1 MTTEVAAAVGG
12 ANVDSDRTRSS
23 CMGNSTSELE
33 ERRTKLDAKVTLITM
48 EMSQLMKAISRD
60 IDPINYCEKLAQI
73 SASLRE
79 TFSSF
84 SERDLHSEASISA
97 VSISMVSS
105 EKSSADHHRS
115 GVSVVTGDNIDDHV
129 RMINMKPLPEE
140 SKANQLHGNDGGD
153 GDGDKRDTVTGVILS
168 HSFVDDNHALSKRA
182 QASNAVAALSIV
194 TEPMSPDDATTHA
207 DDDPYPPPRS
217 SSSMDGDDGNLID
230 GAESIDIMEDFVSIP
245 GWHECLNTSM
255 ASAAHHAAFYGYPEV
270 LSCLCRYFDCFVMDK
285 KGRTP
290 LFYAALQNR
299 LDCVAML
306 VELDAQWI
314 DVGDEKGDTSLHA
327 AAIADGVDV
336 LDFLVSCE
344 AQIDTANYMGLTP
357 SHLARSRQALQC
369 LFKAGAQLYCVDN
382 NSRMPL
388 WFACAEGR
396 SDCVDYLCEVTPPQ
410 YLLWPDDEGETSLHK
425 AAMNGH
431 ASCVEV
437 LCQHLSGIEDLY
449 TPNKKQFTAAHVASN
464 VDVLRALYE
473 NGANVWITESK
484 DRTPL
489 FMASFFGRIDNVF
502 FLLDLANNTNN
513 LSKVNGADVNGDTA
527 LHAACLCG
535 HVQCV
540 SLLLY
545 FISPRG
551 NKQDLAPDQ
560 LALRAGHQH
569 IAALVSSIEEKRRRG
584 QETGSSSSM
593 SMDQIFGCDF
603 TMLSSII
610 TYYGSRW
617 CKYYDHTYDS
627 SYYYDHVTGTSQW
640 DRPYD
645 FDMSSRNECKWEQ
658 ACTTLLQFY
667 RLYNPDRVRDLNDI
681 LVVYRDR
688 YTELFLTLAEKYRV
702 TDLSMFKGIDL
713 D

>member
-1 MTTEVAAAVGG
+1 
-12 ANVDSDRTRSS
+12 
-23 CMGNSTSELE
+23 
-33 ERRTKLDAKVTLITM
+33 
-48 EMSQLMKAISRD
+48 
-60 IDPINYCEKLAQI
+60 
-73 SASLRE
+73 
-79 TFSSF
+79 
-84 SERDLHSEASISA
+84 
-97 VSISMVSS
+97 
-105 EKSSADHHRS
+105 
-115 GVSVVTGDNIDDHV
+115 
-129 RMINMKPLPEE
+129 
-140 SKANQLHGNDGGD
+140 
-153 GDGDKRDTVTGVILS
+153 
-168 HSFVDDNHALSKRA
+168 
-182 QASNAVAALSIV
+182 
-194 TEPMSPDDATTHA
+194 
-207 DDDPYPPPRS
+207 
-217 SSSMDGDDGNLID
+217 
-230 GAESIDIMEDFVSIP
+230 
-245 GWHECLNTSM
+245 
-255 ASAAHHAAFYGYPEV
+255 
-270 LSCLCRYFDCFVMDK
+270 
-285 KGRTP
+285 
-290 LFYAALQNR
+290 
-299 LDCVAML
+299 ML

-314 DVGDEKGDTSLHA
+314 DVGDEKGDTSLYA
-327 AAIADGVDV
+327 AAIVDGVDV
-336 LDFLVSCE
+336 FDFLVSCE

-357 SHLARSRQALQC
+357 SHLARSRQALLC

-382 NSRMPL
+382 HSRMPL

-410 YLLWPDDEGETSLHK
+410 YLLWPDDEGDTGLHK

-513 LSKVNGADVNGDTA
+513 LSKVNSADVNGDTA

-545 FISPRG
+545 FISSRG
-551 NKQDLAPDQ
+551 NKQNLTPDQ
-560 LALRAGHQH
+560 LALRAGHHH

-584 QETGSSSSM
+584 QETGNSSGMSM

-627 SYYYDHVTGTSQW
+627 SYYYDHITGTSQW

-645 FDMSSRNECKWEQ
+645 FDMSSRNESKWEQ